1 MTNEIAT
8 SNLLT
13 FDIEGF
19 IESAHESMCVR
30 PEYISERLEAEE
42 IEANTVAIL
51 DLLEE
56 FGQKATFFILGRIA
70 RDMPRLVRRI
80 ADAGHEVGC
89 HSLFH
94 KRLYNF
100 QRSEVAAFLDEAKCR
115 LEDASGTRVYGFRAP
130 DFSITRSNLWAFDV
144 LRERSFVYDSS
155 IYPTGLHDV
164 YGIGDFPTTP
174 FRLPNGLIEVP
185 LSTFRIFR
193 NNIPYGGGGYLRL
206 YPLAVTKALF
216 RGSNRKGVAAVV
228 YLHPYEVGNMVRKI
242 RGIGVLKN
250 IRTYVGQKRAAAK
263 LRALLDS
270 FSFMRVIDYLGQ
282 RPVSEV
288 RV

>member
-19 IESAHESMCVR
+19 IESSHESMRV
-30 PEYISERLEAEE
+30 PAEYISERLEAEE
-42 IEANTVAIL
+42 IEANTGSIL

-80 ADAGHEVGC
+80 ADAGHEIGC

-100 QRSEVAAFLDEAKCR
+100 QRNEVAAFLEEAKHR
-115 LEDASGTRVYGFRAP
+115 LEDASGGPVYGFRAP

-144 LRERSFVYDSS
+144 LREKSFLYDSS

-174 FRLPNGLIEVP
+174 FRFPNGLIEVP
-185 LSTFRIFR
+185 LSTVRIFR

-228 YLHPYEVGNMVRKI
+228 YLHPYEVGKMVRRV
-242 RGIGVLKN
+242 RGIGTLKSL
-250 IRTYVGQKRAAAK
+250 RTYAGQKTAAAK
-263 LRALLDS
+263 LRALLAA
-270 FSFMRVIDYLGQ
+270 FSFTRVIDYLGQ
-282 RPVSEV
+282 KPVSEI
-288 RV
+288 RA